1 MKKTVK
7 ITLITV
13 GVLFLVLLIDTAQ
26 ALAFDNSPLLK
37 IREYYNGG
45 DLYYK
50 DKGLL
55 VDTYCRTNGNED
67 TVIKWFGYSISDINR
82 DEEYKNTEPMESNLV
97 VDICDRAEEE
107 KIPCDTALE
116 KFFEDEYYGYYFSV
130 IKSQHVIVTYQNG
143 ETEDVVSALNSG
155 KISISDLNEFGIRF
169 QVRSKTK

>member
-13 GVLFLVLLIDTAQ
+13 GVLFLFLLIDTAQ

-50 DKGLL
+50 DKGLF
-55 VDTYCRTNGNED
+55 VDTYCGTNGNKD
-67 TVIKWFGYSISDINR
+67 TVVKGFSYSISEVAR
-82 DEEYKNTEPMESNLV
+82 DEEYKNEDSMKSSLIA
-97 VDICDRAEEE
+97 DICDRAEEE

-116 KFFEDEYYGYYFSV
+116 KFFEDEHYEYYFSV
-130 IKSQHVIVTYQNG
+130 IKSQYVIVTYQNG
-143 ETEDVVSALNSG
+143 ETEDVVSALNGG
-155 KISISDLNEFGIRF
+155 KVSITDLAEFGIKF
-169 QVRSKTK
+169 QVRSKNK